1 MTVSAHGM
9 ADLFSPQFQ
18 LTEKAQR
25 YINLLD
31 TARCNQN
38 WHEIPGLVRKIVKH
52 APGRKCLI
60 QTAQVEAQII
70 EYCRKRTSLGS
81 AANEQGAD
89 ALRECIPSLQSVQGD
104 EKNTPEDTFQAQ
116 ICLAWLF
123 WELLDLEEAT
133 ASLPRD
139 FEGTVRA
146 LTSSERPLSPWTQAC
161 IVQGGYLKGAAE
173 ELSSGK
179 ENALRTFKST
189 FSWAATPASADT
201 SNPQLL
207 FWSEQYLARTSMLA
221 YELFISKAPNYDEAK
236 LEFGLRSLRLWASH
250 PDIKGND
257 PAVAADITPTN
268 SSSKTSL
275 WRAYYDLLSIIL
287 QNDLQYPPMSEAPK
301 RIQLSTEFRRIEAT
315 CENVLL
321 RHSKFPKANVTNQE
335 VELWVK
341 QVIRNWEVFCGAE
354 WCDDDF
360 GEGGQGAISRNV
372 LDILYRAAT
381 KTFHSTLILRKL
393 FHVHAAL
400 AEFDLALHALDTYI
414 HLVKD
419 AKERSEHSSHMREVE
434 DPALFIY
441 TLAEGL
447 IMLCCFGSR
456 RDAEK
461 VKELTDLLDEAL
473 SERIQTNGHNSIQGS
488 AQPGETSIP
497 SQWMPFAYRAIGIG
511 LATWA
516 RWTPISESR
525 AELQANAIC
534 ALEKAMVAEAE
545 QEPSPATVFAL
556 AMLRAETRDL
566 DGAIE
571 LVRTALSSSNVEDD
585 AEQADS
591 RSVINYGERD
601 IVPLWHLLAL
611 LLSSKEDFKTAVNAC
626 DVVFEMVSTEKL
638 LHKQS
643 TFRPLRTSSGK
654 DEACLSFVGDGQH
667 SRFPDI
673 ETRERESMVELRMTQ
688 LALMDVVRGPEAA
701 LNYSDEL
708 ISLFGR
714 LFAGVGLGDIDVKG
728 NSDHLTPPKSASGT
742 VRTGRG
748 SIFGWKR
755 TQRSPI
761 DQGALLHGDSGTG
774 PGAASGI
781 PDKESAAAAL
791 APAIQVTNNDEQ
803 ASSPA
808 QHRGRSR
815 QGSLLRKENKFSQK
829 IHRLEGS
836 VANTAPEKDLTLN
849 EQSDTARQ
857 TLPPVYHNMKHTEE
871 PAPAGHLHQP
881 PIQDVRLPTAHQSSP
896 LNKALTRF
904 PRVQEQKHSLGLLV
918 KIWLFISN
926 LYRRALLLEDAME
939 ACNEASTHATRIEG
953 FVAAQE
959 SSARAFAD
967 EGWGG
972 TKSPDELWGDIYAE
986 RGYIA
991 QAQSKPYEA
1000 IKHFE
1005 EALMHYPDHPRAT
1018 VGLATL
1024 LLDIHEQTLPAEESS
1039 PPPLP
1044 DISNISLHSPSR
1056 QPETNATNGIG
1067 AKVEST
1073 ATPPNDTPESLNRL
1087 AARDRAYGLLSTLT
1101 KLGTAWDNSE
1111 AWFAL
1116 SRAYEQGGQ
1125 VEKAKEVLWWC
1136 IDLENGR
1143 PVRHWW
1149 NIGSGGYV
1157 L

>member
-1 MTVSAHGM
+1 MT
-9 ADLFSPQFQ
+9 QIQ

-25 YINLLD
+25 YINLLT

-52 APGRKCLI
+52 APGRKCLV
-60 QTAQVEAQII
+60 QTAQVEAQIV

-81 AANEQGAD
+81 ASNEQA
-89 ALRECIPSLQSVQGD
+89 ANSLRECIPDLQSVQADGQ
-104 EKNTPEDTFQAQ
+104 NTPEDTFQAQ

-123 WELLDLEEAT
+123 WELSDPEEAT
-133 ASLPRD
+133 ASLPQE
-139 FEGTVRA
+139 FERTVRS
-146 LTSSERPLSPWTQAC
+146 LTT
-161 IVQGGYLKGAAE
+161 GAAE

-179 ENALRTFKST
+179 EHALQTFKST
-189 FSWAATPASADT
+189 FSWAATPASSDT
-201 SNPQLL
+201 TNPQLL
-207 FWSEQYLARTSMLA
+207 FWSEQYLARASMLA
-221 YELFISKAPNYDEAK
+221 YELFISKAPNYDEAN
-236 LEFGLRSLRLWASH
+236 LEFGLRSLRIWASH
-250 PDIKGND
+250 PDIKGSD
-257 PAVAADITPTN
+257 PAVVADITLTN

-275 WRAYYDLLSIIL
+275 WRAYYDILSIVL
-287 QNDLQYPPMSEAPK
+287 QNDLQYPPMSNAPK
-301 RIQLSTEFRRIEAT
+301 RVQLSTEFRRIEAT

-321 RHSKFPKANVTNQE
+321 RHSKFPKANVSNQE

-341 QVIRNWEVFCGAE
+341 QVIHNWEVFCSAE

-381 KTFHSTLILRKL
+381 KTFHSTLILREL

-400 AEFDLALHALDTYI
+400 AEFDLAIHALDTYI

-419 AKERSEHSSHMREVE
+419 AKERSQHSSHIREVE
-434 DPALFIY
+434 DPAVFIH

-461 VKELTDLLDEAL
+461 VKQFTDLLDEAL
-473 SERIQTNGHNSIQGS
+473 SERIQTNGHAPVQSS
-488 AQPGETSIP
+488 AQPGGTGIP
-497 SQWMPFAYRAIGIG
+497 TQWVSFAYRAIGIG

-534 ALEKAMVAEAE
+534 ALEKALAAEAE
-545 QEPSPATVFAL
+545 QEPNPATVFAL

-571 LVRTALSSSNVEDD
+571 LVRTSLSSSNVEDD

-591 RSVINYGERD
+591 RSIINYGERD

-643 TFRPLRTSSGK
+643 SVRPLRDSTGKEEASGGF
-654 DEACLSFVGDGQH
+654 AGDGQH

-688 LALMDVVRGPEAA
+688 LALMDVIRGPEAA

-714 LFAGVGLGDIDVKG
+714 LFAGVGLVDIEGKVSS
-728 NSDHLTPPKSASGT
+728 NRLTPPKSASGT
-742 VRTGRG
+742 VRTGRA
-748 SIFGWKR
+748 SIFGWKK
-755 TQRSPI
+755 TQRPPV
-761 DQGALLHGDSGTG
+761 DQAGLLDGDTG
-774 PGAASGI
+774 IAPGAASGMT
-781 PDKESAAAAL
+781 DKEAATIAP

-803 ASSPA
+803 GSSP

-815 QGSLLRKENKFSQK
+815 QGSLLRKENKFTQK
-829 IHRLEGS
+829 LHRLEGS
-836 VANTAPEKDLTLN
+836 LTNTAPEKKLASN
-849 EQSDTARQ
+849 EQSDSARQ
-857 TLPPVYHNMKHTEE
+857 ALPPIYHNMKHTEE
-871 PAPAGHLHQP
+871 PAPAGHPHQP
-881 PIQDVRLPTAHQSSP
+881 PIQDVRMPTARQSGP

-904 PRVQEQKHSLGLLV
+904 PRIQEQKHSLSLLV
-918 KIWLFISN
+918 KIWLFISD
-926 LYRRALLLEDAME
+926 LYRKALLLEDAME
-939 ACNEASTHATRIEG
+939 ACNEASTHASRIEG
-953 FVAAQE
+953 LVAAQE
-959 SSARAFAD
+959 SSTRAFAD

-972 TKSPDELWGDIYAE
+972 TKSPDEIWGDIYAE
-986 RGYIA
+986 RGYIT

-1024 LLDIHEQTLPAEESS
+1024 LLDIHDQTLPAEESS

-1056 QPETNATNGIG
+1056 QQETNAPNGIS
-1067 AKVEST
+1067 ANVE
-1073 ATPPNDTPESLNRL
+1073 ATTTSPDDTPESLNRL

-1125 VEKAKEVLWWC
+1125 IEKAKEVLWWC

-1149 NIGSGGYV
+1149 NVGSGGYV

>member
-1 MTVSAHGM
+1 MTQIQV
-9 ADLFSPQFQ
+9 
-18 LTEKAQR
+18 TEKAQR

-38 WHEIPGLVRKIVKH
+38 WHEVPGLVRKIVKH
-52 APGRKCLI
+52 APGRRCLI
-60 QTAQVEAQII
+60 QTAQAEAQIV
-70 EYCRKRTSLGS
+70 EYCRKRTSIGS
-81 AANEQGAD
+81 AANEQSANN
-89 ALRECIPSLQSVQGD
+89 LRECIPGLQSVQED
-104 EKNTPEDTFQAQ
+104 EQNTPQDTFQAQ
-116 ICLAWLF
+116 VCLAWLF
-123 WELLDLEEAT
+123 WELSDPDEAT
-133 ASLPRD
+133 ASLPRN
-139 FEGTVRA
+139 FESTVQA
-146 LTSSERPLSPWTQAC
+146 LTSSEQPLSPWTEVC

-179 ENALRTFKST
+179 ENALQTFKST
-189 FSWAATPASADT
+189 FSWAATPASAHA
-201 SNPQLL
+201 SKPQLL
-207 FWSEQYLARTSMLA
+207 FWSEQYLARASMLA
-221 YELFISKAPNYDEAK
+221 YELFISKSPNYDEAN

-257 PAVAADITPTN
+257 PAIAADITPTN

-287 QNDLQYPPMSEAPK
+287 QNELQYPPMSDAPK
-301 RIQLSTEFRRIEAT
+301 RVQLSAEFRRIEAT

-321 RHSKFPKANVTNQE
+321 RHSKFPKANVANQE

-341 QVIRNWEVFCGAE
+341 QVIRNWKVFCGEE

-381 KTFHSTLILRKL
+381 KTFHSTLILREL

-434 DPALFIY
+434 NPELFIY
-441 TLAEGL
+441 TLSEGL

-456 RDAEK
+456 KEAEK

-473 SERIQTNGHNSIQGS
+473 SEQTQSNGHGPAHTN
-488 AQPGETSIP
+488 ARCGETRISVQGT
-497 SQWMPFAYRAIGIG
+497 SFAYRAMGIG

-534 ALEKAMVAEAE
+534 ALEKALVTEH
-545 QEPSPATVFAL
+545 EPNPATVFAL

-566 DGAIE
+566 DGAID
-571 LVRTALSSSNVEDD
+571 LVRAALSSSNTEDG
-585 AEQADS
+585 ADQVDT
-591 RSVINYGERD
+591 RSVINHRGRD

-611 LLSSKEDFKTAVNAC
+611 LLSSKEDFKTAANAC

-643 TFRPLRTSSGK
+643 TLRHLRNSNGK
-654 DEACLSFVGDGQH
+654 DEATQPIALAGEGQH

-688 LALMDVVRGPEAA
+688 LTLVDVVRGPEAA

-708 ISLFGR
+708 IGLFGQ
-714 LFAGVGLGDIDVKG
+714 LFSGVGLADIEVKG
-728 NSDHLTPPKSASGT
+728 SSDHLTPPKTASGT

-748 SIFGWKR
+748 SIFGRKKS
-755 TQRSPI
+755 QRPPV
-761 DQGALLHGDSGTG
+761 DQEGAVRNETGTT
-774 PGAASGI
+774 PGITSTI
-781 PDKESAAAAL
+781 PDKELTAAT
-791 APAIQVTNNDEQ
+791 PAIQVTTDEQ
-803 ASSPA
+803 GSPSV
-808 QHRGRSR
+808 QPRGRSR
-815 QGSLLRKENKFSQK
+815 QGSLLRKDGKLLQK

-836 VANTAPEKDLTLN
+836 NSKTLEKDLVSPN
-849 EQSDTARQ
+849 EQNDSARQ
-857 TLPPVYHNMKHTEE
+857 TLPPIPHNMKHTDE
-871 PAPAGHLHQP
+871 PAPAGHPNQP
-881 PIQDVRLPTAHQSSP
+881 PIQDIRMPTNWQSSS

-904 PRVQEQKHSLGLLV
+904 PRVQEQKHSLCLLV
-918 KIWLFISN
+918 KVWLFISD
-926 LYRRALLLEDAME
+926 LYRKALLLEDAME
-939 ACNEASTHATRIEG
+939 ACNEASTHASRIEG
-953 FVAAQE
+953 LIATQE

-972 TKSPDELWGDIYAE
+972 TKSPDEIWGDIYAE
-986 RGYIA
+986 RGYIT
-991 QAQSKPYEA
+991 QAQSKPYDA

-1005 EALMHYPDHPRAT
+1005 EALTHYPDHPRAT

-1024 LLDIHEQTLPAEESS
+1024 LLDIHDQTLPAEEPA

-1056 QPETNATNGIG
+1056 QQGLATDTLGTID
-1067 AKVEST
+1067 AKGTST
-1073 ATPPNDTPESLNRL
+1073 ATLPNDTPESLNRL
-1087 AARDRAYGLLSTLT
+1087 AARDRAYGLLSALT

-1125 VEKAKEVLWWC
+1125 IEKAKEVLWWC

-1149 NIGSGGYV
+1149 NAGSGGYV

>member
-1 MTVSAHGM
+1 M
-9 ADLFSPQFQ
+9 
-18 LTEKAQR
+18 
-25 YINLLD
+25 
-31 TARCNQN
+31 
-38 WHEIPGLVRKIVKH
+38 
-52 APGRKCLI
+52 LI
-60 QTAQVEAQII
+60 
-70 EYCRKRTSLGS
+70 YGS
-81 AANEQGAD
+81 AANEQA
-89 ALRECIPSLQSVQGD
+89 ANSLRECIPDLQSVQAD
-104 EKNTPEDTFQAQ
+104 EQNTPEDTFQAQ

-123 WELLDLEEAT
+123 WELSDPEEA
-133 ASLPRD
+133 AANLPQE
-139 FEGTVRA
+139 FERTVRS
-146 LTSSERPLSPWTQAC
+146 LTTGEQSLSPWTQVC

-179 ENALRTFKST
+179 EHALQTFKST
-189 FSWAATPASADT
+189 FSWAATPASSDI

-207 FWSEQYLARTSMLA
+207 FWSEQYLARASMLA
-221 YELFISKAPNYDEAK
+221 YELFISKAPNYDEAN

-250 PDIKGND
+250 PDIKGSD

-275 WRAYYDLLSIIL
+275 WRAYYDLLSIVL
-287 QNDLQYPPMSEAPK
+287 QNDLQYPPMSDAPK
-301 RIQLSTEFRRIEAT
+301 RVQLSTEFRRIEAT

-321 RHSKFPKANVTNQE
+321 RHSKFPKANVSNQE

-341 QVIRNWEVFCGAE
+341 QVIHNWEVFCSAE

-381 KTFHSTLILRKL
+381 KTFHSTLILREL

-419 AKERSEHSSHMREVE
+419 AKERSEHSSHIREVE

-456 RDAEK
+456 REAEK
-461 VKELTDLLDEAL
+461 VKRFTDLLDEAL
-473 SERIQTNGHNSIQGS
+473 SERIQTNGHGPVQSS
-488 AQPGETSIP
+488 AQPGGTSIP
-497 SQWMPFAYRAIGIG
+497 TQWVSFAYRAIGIG

-534 ALEKAMVAEAE
+534 ALEKALVAEAE
-545 QEPSPATVFAL
+545 QEPNPATVFAL

-571 LVRTALSSSNVEDD
+571 LVRTSLSSSNVEDD

-591 RSVINYGERD
+591 RSIINYGERD

-611 LLSSKEDFKTAVNAC
+611 LLSSKEDFKTAANAC

-643 TFRPLRTSSGK
+643 SVRPLRSPTGK
-654 DEACLSFVGDGQH
+654 EEASVGFAGDGQH

-688 LALMDVVRGPEAA
+688 LALMDVMRGPEAA

-714 LFAGVGLGDIDVKG
+714 LFAGVGLVDIEGKV
-728 NSDHLTPPKSASGT
+728 NSDRLTPPKSASGT
-742 VRTGRG
+742 VRTGRA
-748 SIFGWKR
+748 SIFGWKKN
-755 TQRSPI
+755 QRPPV
-761 DQGALLHGDSGTG
+761 DQAGLLHGDTGTA
-774 PGAASGI
+774 PGAASGLT
-781 PDKESAAAAL
+781 DKEAAVIAP
-791 APAIQVTNNDEQ
+791 APAIQVTNNDEKG
-803 ASSPA
+803 SSPV

-815 QGSLLRKENKFSQK
+815 QGSLLRKENKLTQK

-836 VANTAPEKDLTLN
+836 LTNTAPEKKLASN
-849 EQSDTARQ
+849 EQSDSARQ
-857 TLPPVYHNMKHTEE
+857 ALPPVYHNMKHTEE
-871 PAPAGHLHQP
+871 PAPAGHPHQP
-881 PIQDVRLPTAHQSSP
+881 PIQDVRMPTARQSGP

-904 PRVQEQKHSLGLLV
+904 PRIQEQKHSLSLLV
-918 KIWLFISN
+918 KIWLFISD
-926 LYRRALLLEDAME
+926 LYRKALLLEDAME

-953 FVAAQE
+953 LVAAQE
-959 SSARAFAD
+959 SSTRAFAD

-972 TKSPDELWGDIYAE
+972 TKSPDEIWGDIYAE
-986 RGYIA
+986 RGYIT

-1024 LLDIHEQTLPAEESS
+1024 LLDIHGQTLPAEESS
-1039 PPPLP
+1039 SPPLP
-1044 DISNISLHSPSR
+1044 DISNISLHSPSC
-1056 QPETNATNGIG
+1056 QQETNAPNGIS
-1067 AKVEST
+1067 ANVEPTTTS
-1073 ATPPNDTPESLNRL
+1073 PDDTPESLNRL

-1125 VEKAKEVLWWC
+1125 IEKAKEVLWWC

-1149 NIGSGGYV
+1149 NVGSGGYV

>member
-1 MTVSAHGM
+1 
-9 ADLFSPQFQ
+9 
-18 LTEKAQR
+18 
-25 YINLLD
+25 
-31 TARCNQN
+31 
-38 WHEIPGLVRKIVKH
+38 
-52 APGRKCLI
+52 
-60 QTAQVEAQII
+60 
-70 EYCRKRTSLGS
+70 
-81 AANEQGAD
+81 
-89 ALRECIPSLQSVQGD
+89 
-104 EKNTPEDTFQAQ
+104 
-116 ICLAWLF
+116 
-123 WELLDLEEAT
+123 
-133 ASLPRD
+133 
-139 FEGTVRA
+139 
-146 LTSSERPLSPWTQAC
+146 
-161 IVQGGYLKGAAE
+161 
-173 ELSSGK
+173 
-179 ENALRTFKST
+179 
-189 FSWAATPASADT
+189 
-201 SNPQLL
+201 
-207 FWSEQYLARTSMLA
+207 MLA
-221 YELFISKAPNYDEAK
+221 YELFISKAPNYDEAN
-236 LEFGLRSLRLWASH
+236 LEFGLRSLRIWASH
-250 PDIKGND
+250 PDIKGSD
-257 PAVAADITPTN
+257 PAVVADITLTN

-275 WRAYYDLLSIIL
+275 WRAYYDILSIVL
-287 QNDLQYPPMSEAPK
+287 QNDLQYPPMSNAPK
-301 RIQLSTEFRRIEAT
+301 RVQLSTEFRRIEAT

-321 RHSKFPKANVTNQE
+321 RHSKFPKANVSNQE

-341 QVIRNWEVFCGAE
+341 QVIHNWEVFCSAE

-381 KTFHSTLILRKL
+381 KTFHSTLILREL

-400 AEFDLALHALDTYI
+400 AEFDLAIHALDTYI

-419 AKERSEHSSHMREVE
+419 AKERSQHSSHIREVE
-434 DPALFIY
+434 DPAVFIH

-461 VKELTDLLDEAL
+461 VKQFTDLLDEAL
-473 SERIQTNGHNSIQGS
+473 SERIQTNGHAPVQSS
-488 AQPGETSIP
+488 AQPGGTGIP
-497 SQWMPFAYRAIGIG
+497 TQWVSFAYRAIGIG

-534 ALEKAMVAEAE
+534 ALEKALAAEAE
-545 QEPSPATVFAL
+545 QEPNPATVFAL

-571 LVRTALSSSNVEDD
+571 LVRTSLSSSNVEDD

-591 RSVINYGERD
+591 RSIINYGERD

-643 TFRPLRTSSGK
+643 SVRPLRDSTGKEEASGGF
-654 DEACLSFVGDGQH
+654 AGDGQH

-688 LALMDVVRGPEAA
+688 LALMDVIRGPEAA

-714 LFAGVGLGDIDVKG
+714 LFAGVGLVDIEGKVSS
-728 NSDHLTPPKSASGT
+728 NRLTPPKSASGT
-742 VRTGRG
+742 VRTGRA
-748 SIFGWKR
+748 SIFGWKK
-755 TQRSPI
+755 TQRPPV
-761 DQGALLHGDSGTG
+761 DQAGLLDGDTG
-774 PGAASGI
+774 IAPGAASGMT
-781 PDKESAAAAL
+781 DKEAATIAP

-803 ASSPA
+803 GSSP

-815 QGSLLRKENKFSQK
+815 QGSLLRKENKFTQK
-829 IHRLEGS
+829 LHRLEGS
-836 VANTAPEKDLTLN
+836 LTNTAPEKKLASN
-849 EQSDTARQ
+849 EQSDSARQ
-857 TLPPVYHNMKHTEE
+857 ALPPIYHNMKHTEE
-871 PAPAGHLHQP
+871 PAPAGHPHQP
-881 PIQDVRLPTAHQSSP
+881 PIQDVRMPTARQSGP

-904 PRVQEQKHSLGLLV
+904 PRIQEQKHSLSLLV
-918 KIWLFISN
+918 KIWLFISD
-926 LYRRALLLEDAME
+926 LYRKALLLEDAME
-939 ACNEASTHATRIEG
+939 ACNEASTHASRIEG
-953 FVAAQE
+953 LVAAQE
-959 SSARAFAD
+959 SSTRAFAD

-972 TKSPDELWGDIYAE
+972 TKSPDEIWGDIYAE
-986 RGYIA
+986 RGYIT

-1024 LLDIHEQTLPAEESS
+1024 LLDIHDQTLPAEESS

-1056 QPETNATNGIG
+1056 QQETNAPNGIS
-1067 AKVEST
+1067 ANVE
-1073 ATPPNDTPESLNRL
+1073 ATTTSPDDTPESLNRL

-1125 VEKAKEVLWWC
+1125 IEKAKEVLWWC

-1149 NIGSGGYV
+1149 NVGSGGYV

>member
-1 MTVSAHGM
+1 MT
-9 ADLFSPQFQ
+9 QIQ
-18 LTEKAQR
+18 ITEKAQR
-25 YINLLD
+25 YLNLLD

-38 WHEIPGLVRKIVKH
+38 WHEIPGLVRKVVKH

-60 QTAQVEAQII
+60 QTAQAEAQIV

-81 AANEQGAD
+81 AANEQSANN
-89 ALRECIPSLQSVQGD
+89 LRECIPGLQSVLGD
-104 EKNTPEDTFQAQ
+104 EQNTPEDSFQAQ
-116 ICLAWLF
+116 VCLAWLF
-123 WELLDLEEAT
+123 WELSEPDEVA
-133 ASLPRD
+133 ASLPED
-139 FEGTVRA
+139 FEGSVQNLA
-146 LTSSERPLSPWTQAC
+146 GSEEQLSPWTEVC

-179 ENALRTFKST
+179 EDALQTFKST
-189 FSWAATPASADT
+189 FSWAATPASANT

-207 FWSEQYLARTSMLA
+207 FWSEQYLARVSMLA
-221 YELFISKAPNYDEAK
+221 YELFISRSPDYDESS
-236 LEFGLRSLRLWASH
+236 LEFALRSLRLWASH
-250 PDIKGND
+250 PDVKGSD

-275 WRAYYDLLSIIL
+275 WRAYYDILSIVL
-287 QNDLQYPPMSEAPK
+287 QHELPYPPISDGPK
-301 RIQLSTEFRRIEAT
+301 RVQLSAEFRRIEAT

-321 RHSKFPKANVTNQE
+321 RHSKFPKANVVNQE
-335 VELWVK
+335 VELWVQ

-381 KTFHSTLILRKL
+381 KTFHSTLILREL
-393 FHVHAAL
+393 FHVHTAL
-400 AEFDLALHALDTYI
+400 AEFELALHALDTYV
-414 HLVKD
+414 HLVMD
-419 AKERSEHSSHMREVE
+419 AKERSDHSHNHLRDIE
-434 DPALFIY
+434 DDRLFIY

-456 RDAEK
+456 KEAEK
-461 VKELTDLLDEAL
+461 VKELTDILDGVL
-473 SERIQTNGHNSIQGS
+473 SAQVQPNGHGLAEASHRS
-488 AQPGETSIP
+488 GETRMP
-497 SQWMPFAYRAIGIG
+497 TQWIPFAYRAIGIG

-525 AELQANAIC
+525 PELQANAID
-534 ALEKAMVAEAE
+534 ALEKALVAEAE
-545 QEPSPATVFAL
+545 HEPSPATAFAL
-556 AMLRAETRDL
+556 ALLRAETRDL
-566 DGAIE
+566 DGAIA
-571 LVRTALSSSNVEDD
+571 LVRATLSSYNTEDD
-585 AEQADS
+585 EDQTDT

-611 LLSSKEDFKTAVNAC
+611 LLSSKEDFKTAANAC
-626 DVVFEMVSTEKL
+626 DVVFEMMSTEKL

-643 TFRPLRTSSGK
+643 TVRPLRNSNGK
-654 DEACLSFVGDGQH
+654 DEATQPISFTGEGQH

-708 ISLFGR
+708 IGLFGR
-714 LFAGVGLGDIDVKG
+714 LFAGIGLAEIETKSNADQ
-728 NSDHLTPPKSASGT
+728 LTPPKTATGT

-748 SIFGWKR
+748 SIFGWRKP
-755 TQRSPI
+755 QRQQQQ
-761 DQGALLHGDSGTG
+761 DQESGLGGEIGTATSIA
-774 PGAASGI
+774 PTISDRDPAT
-781 PDKESAAAAL
+781 P
-791 APAIQVTNNDEQ
+791 APAIQITNDDQEFVAVQ
-803 ASSPA
+803 P
-808 QHRGRSR
+808 RSR
-815 QGSLLRKENKFSQK
+815 SRKVSVLRKDGKLSQK
-829 IHRLEGS
+829 IHHLEESVTKPTLEKGS
-836 VANTAPEKDLTLN
+836 VPLS
-849 EQSDTARQ
+849 EQNIHGADSARQ
-857 TLPPVYHNMKHTEE
+857 TLPAIPHNMKYTKE
-871 PAPAGHLHQP
+871 PAPAGHLNQP
-881 PIQDVRLPTAHQSSP
+881 PIQDVRMPTTRQSGS

-904 PRVQEQKHSLGLLV
+904 PRIQEQKHSLSLLV
-918 KIWLFISN
+918 KIWLFIAD
-926 LYRRALLLEDAME
+926 LYQKALLFEDAVE
-939 ACNEASTHATRIEG
+939 ACNEASLHATRIESL
-953 FVAAQE
+953 VATQE
-959 SSARAFAD
+959 SSTRAFAD

-972 TKSPDELWGDIYAE
+972 TKSSDEIWADIYAE
-986 RGYIA
+986 RGYIT

-1000 IKHFE
+1000 MKHFE
-1005 EALMHYPDHPRAT
+1005 DALMHYPDHPRAT

-1024 LLDIHEQTLPAEESS
+1024 LLDIHEQMLPAEEPA

-1044 DISNISLHSPSR
+1044 DMSNLSLQSPSYPG
-1056 QPETNATNGIG
+1056 QPSILPKEVDANDA
-1067 AKVEST
+1067 ST
-1073 ATPPNDTPESLNRL
+1073 TTLPNDTPESLNRL

-1125 VEKAKEVLWWC
+1125 IEKAKEVLWWC